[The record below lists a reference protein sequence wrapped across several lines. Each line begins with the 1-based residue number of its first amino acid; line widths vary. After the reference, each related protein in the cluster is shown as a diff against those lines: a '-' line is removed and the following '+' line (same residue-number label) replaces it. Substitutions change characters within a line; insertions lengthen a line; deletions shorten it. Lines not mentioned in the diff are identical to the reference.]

1 MFSLIALYIQYR
13 KAQSADVAP
22 LGATASKSGPAN
34 DAADIGIARA
44 A

>member
-13 KAQSADVAP
+13 KAQSADAAA
-22 LGATASKSGPAN
+22 LGATASKIGPAN

>member
-13 KAQSADVAP
+13 KAQSADAAA